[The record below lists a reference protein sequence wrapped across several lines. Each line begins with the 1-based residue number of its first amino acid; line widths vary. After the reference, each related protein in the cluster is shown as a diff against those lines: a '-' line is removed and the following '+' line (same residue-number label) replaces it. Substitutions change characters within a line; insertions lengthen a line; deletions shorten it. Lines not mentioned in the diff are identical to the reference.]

1 MTRADYLAV
10 AGALLLLPYLYM
22 SFWHRGGEGEEVR
35 IVGADGREVIA
46 SLGEDRVL
54 DINGQLGTSVIEI
67 RDGKVR
73 FASSPCSGK
82 LCVHAGW
89 LHFGGEFTACLPNR
103 VSVAVIGRELRYDTI
118 NF

>member
-1 MTRADYLAV
+1 MTRADYIVL
-10 AGALLLLPYLYM
+10 AGALLLLPFLYA
-22 SFWHRGGEGEEVR
+22 SFWQRGGVGEEVR
-35 IVGADGREVIA
+35 IVGADGKEIIA
-46 SLGEDRVL
+46 SLQENHQFKIPGP
-54 DINGQLGTSVIEI
+54 LGTSIIEV

-73 FASSPCSGK
+73 FVSSPCHGQ

-103 VSVAVIGRELRYDTI
+103 VSVAVVGRELRYDTI